1 MERKPLAVGDR
12 IELQSEGW
20 TGLVGTVAA
29 VSEPSGTVKGRMII
43 VELLP
48 EPRPEPQPAPHRSQQ
63 PQRQAALT

>member
-43 VELLP
+43 VELSP
-48 EPRPEPQPAPHRSQQ
+48 ELRPAPHR
-63 PQRQAALT
+63 PQHPRRQAALT